1 MDPANDA
8 PLSTS
13 DLAAPPPPQPEGA
26 AAGAQDDT
34 SSAGPRDQPLLAFD
48 DLDHFRQRWDE
59 TQTSFVDE
67 PRAAVARADELV
79 AEVMQRLAD
88 TFARERAQ
96 LEGQWDRGD
105 EVSTEELRVALQRY
119 RSFFDRLL
127 RA

>member
-1 MDPANDA
+1 MDPAHDT

-13 DLAAPPPPQPEGA
+13 DLAASRPPQPEA
-26 AAGAQDDT
+26 AAGGAEDET
-34 SSAGPRDQPLLAFD
+34 SSAGFHDQPLLALD

-79 AEVMQRLAD
+79 AEVMQSLAD
-88 TFARERAQ
+88 TFARERSQ

-105 EVSTEELRVALQRY
+105 EVSTEELRIALQRY
-119 RSFFDRLL
+119 RNFFDRLL